1 MYSQMF
7 RRETARRLL
16 AMTDQV
22 IELYHGRRY
31 PWLNAYQFEWRA
43 AIQSALDTIIPA
55 VAEGDISRHQD
66 YTARQT
72 EEYLELGMPPIAI
85 LAAQHL
91 LHEIILSLLTLDQ
104 QKLVKPLLEAEQVK
118 RQQVV
123 QEYLLRRIEL
133 PGA

>member
-31 PWLNAYQFEWRA
+31 AWLNAYQFDWRA
-43 AIQSALDTIIPA
+43 AVQSALDTLIAA
-55 VAEGDISRHQD
+55 VAEGDISRHRD

-72 EEYLELGMPPIAI
+72 EEYLQSGMPPIAI

-118 RQQVV
+118 RQQVA
-123 QEYLLRRIEL
+123 QEYILRSIEL